1 MKGKNGQESK
11 TIKSMK
17 IIKGRNGAQ
26 GIQGTKDMR
35 DSEKIG
41 SGWGNMVTLALLAF
55 LLLLFVS
62 VPAWAAGAEGSGV
75 NPGVRIGQWIQY
87 NVAALFAP
95 LIGLVALYYLL
106 RRQFTKFLAFAC
118 FAVLVA
124 VFIFAGND
132 FKDAAV
138 SLGRWIIGR

>member
-1 MKGKNGQESK
+1 MKN
-11 TIKSMK
+11 IRR
-17 IIKGRNGAQ
+17 IRN
-26 GIQGTKDMR
+26 TR
-35 DSEKIG
+35 NVLFTS
-41 SGWGNMVTLALLAF
+41 LLV
-55 LLLLFVS
+55 LLLVNIP
-62 VPAWAAGAEGSGV
+62 VWAAGAEASGV

-124 VFIFAGND
+124 LFIFAGND

-138 SLGRWIIGR
+138 TLGRWIIGR

>member
-1 MKGKNGQESK
+1 
-11 TIKSMK
+11 
-17 IIKGRNGAQ
+17 
-26 GIQGTKDMR
+26 MR
-35 DSEKIG
+35 SIVEREAREKRETRELRETREKREKRSTDRI
-41 SGWGNMVTLALLAF
+41 SLTAKVLLTVALV
-55 LLLLFVS
+55 LLIAA
-62 VPAWAAGAEGSGV
+62 VPAWAAGAEASGV

-95 LIGLVALYYLL
+95 LIGLIALYYLL

-124 VFIFAGND
+124 LFIFAGND

-138 SLGRWIIGR
+138 TFGRWIIGR

>member
-1 MKGKNGQESK
+1 M
-11 TIKSMK
+11 
-17 IIKGRNGAQ
+17 RN
-26 GIQGTKDMR
+26 IR
-35 DSEKIG
+35 SIR
-41 SGWGNMVTLALLAF
+41 N
-55 LLLLFVS
+55 LLFISLLIMLLVNA
-62 VPAWAAGAEGSGV
+62 PALAAGAEGSGV

-124 VFIFAGND
+124 LFIFAGND